1 MHKDVLEFID
11 SPDIRAFH
19 RKTVFT
25 PAQQALLVMR
35 SGKKTVDEKIEMLE
49 YLMNTY
55 GETEFNDGSVVCDY
69 VCDTD
74 ISFYENIKYIVKIWK
89 DLLRDRIE
97 DNGDLYA
104 ANLMEKEIFPDRE
117 QYRYFSSYK
126 KAYEY
131 LQEGKNSYL
140 KSEYLENISTTGII
154 LGIKLDV
161 ENRWDND
168 EYWFDNNMQLIKI
181 SGRSERYQISESKIV
196 QPVFSYAFH
205 LELPFHVGDIVKAET
220 FRNPPFWGVLYYEW
234 DKPKDM
240 KCCTMNIW
248 LDCYDTKSKKYDFV
262 DDADILSLTFAKED
276 EIPEEERYKLKM
288 LSMARKGKLDFY
300 ELLLDRG
307 IRL

>member
-74 ISFYENIKYIVKIWK
+74 ISFCENIKYTVKIWK

-140 KSEYLENISTTGII
+140 KSEYLENIPTTGII

>member
-74 ISFYENIKYIVKIWK
+74 ISFCENIKYTVKIWK

-140 KSEYLENISTTGII
+140 KSEYLENIPTTGII

-181 SGRSERYQISESKIV
+181 SGRSERYQISESKTV
-196 QPVFSYAFH
+196 QPVFAYVFH
-205 LELPFHVGDIVKAET
+205 LELPFQVGDIVKAEN
-220 FRNPPFWGVLYYEW
+220 FQNPPLWGVIYYER
-234 DKPKDM
+234 DKPKV
-240 KCCTMNIW
+240 KIR
-248 LDCYDTKSKKYDFV
+248 LDYYDTESKKYDFV
-262 DDADILSLTFAKED
+262 DDVDILSLTFAKKD
-276 EIPEEERYKLKM
+276 KIPKKEGQKLKM
-288 LSMARKGKLDFY
+288 LSMARKGELDFY
-300 ELLLDRG
+300 ELLLDRER
-307 IRL
+307 RL

>member
-74 ISFYENIKYIVKIWK
+74 ISFCENIKYTVKIWK

-140 KSEYLENISTTGII
+140 KSEYLENIPTTGII

-248 LDCYDTKSKKYDFV
+248 LDYYDTKSKKYDFV